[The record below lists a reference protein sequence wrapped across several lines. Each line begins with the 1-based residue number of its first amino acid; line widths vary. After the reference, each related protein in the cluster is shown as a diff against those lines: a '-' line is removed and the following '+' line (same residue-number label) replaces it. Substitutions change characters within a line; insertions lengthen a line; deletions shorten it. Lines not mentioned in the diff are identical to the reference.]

1 MAHYTYTASGRPAT
15 ASIDLTDNDDPD
27 DAFEETYTFDGAGNL
42 TSDGTRTYVYDHN
55 RLSQVKIGS
64 EVQTYFL
71 FDSGKRWRTVE
82 APTNSET
89 DPDRTTFAY
98 TGTGRLAKYVKYADG
113 EESVQGEYT
122 YDAVGQRARSEVT
135 IGAAGSPKTTTD
147 FTYTGL
153 TLHKLEAEQKQAGT
167 TLAKWT
173 ITYLYD
179 EYGKP
184 YASVYRD
191 TTGEPANWPAPVV
204 FGLVTT
210 DRGDVVELLDASGE
224 PFAAYRYDAWGNPLG
239 AGTDG
244 AAGMWWQTTALITDV
259 NLAEA
264 IAQRQVLRYAGYC
277 YDSESGLCYLS
288 ARHYDPVSR
297 QFLSKD
303 LSRNDGEQSAYQ
315 YCLGNPV
322 GLVDPSGYKPL
333 SEDEPLDPES
343 QSRLN
348 ERMLV
353 WLYDRIFAEHG
364 IEIPKP
370 SRGYPFATGVM
381 VGQSVIGSSSYPVM
395 VMVVGNWVTR
405 GDAPVYDVAMPGA
418 KVYGGCLR
426 FLCYG
431 PDPEQRARIV
441 GARLAV
447 GYDYP
452 GYMSSGDYF
461 PTYLWE
467 SPPENPGQALQIE
480 VVEKQSDPGY
490 TEYRAV
496 HGFPSGTWFPVVQDS
511 RPNIALVGS
520 YSIGVAGS
528 LLEGSTTAIYDS
540 FSPAAFLDFGNV
552 FGTPNLNVGANGNLV
567 APYSAGILGR

>member
-1 MAHYTYTASGRPAT
+1 VKSGQQVR
-15 ASIDLTDNDDPD
+15 N
-27 DAFEETYTFDGAGNL
+27 AFF
-42 TSDGTRTYVYDHN
+42 
-55 RLSQVKIGS
+55 
-64 EVQTYFL
+64 
-71 FDSGKRWRTVE
+71 FDSAKRWRTE
-82 APTNSET
+82 QGPTDS
-89 DPDRTTFAY
+89 PGFISYAY
-98 TGTGRLAKYVKYADG
+98 IGTGRLYADSR
-113 EESVQGEYT
+113 ETTTEAPQVAAPYD
-122 YDAVGQRARSEVT
+122 YDAPGQRKTSVVSKD
-135 IGAAGSPKTTTD
+135 GAQTTTD

-153 TLHKLEAEQKQAGT
+153 TLHKLSASQTQGETSET
-167 TLAKWT
+167 WS

-179 EYGKP
+179 EYGRP
-184 YASVYRD
+184 YAGVYRD
-191 TTGEPANWPAPVV
+191 TTSTENPPAPTV
-204 FGLVTT
+204 FALVTT
-210 DRGDVVELLDASGE
+210 DRGDVVGLLDSNGD

-528 LLEGSTTAIYDS
+528 LLEGSTTAMYDS